1 MTQLKDII
9 LSAFLGALI
18 AFGIAIAV
26 GNPLQHGISASAQ
39 SSSMNMGNDQAMGTN
54 GTMTSSNTMP
64 GNQQSTIVRDS
75 QTILLEGKSIPAKSY
90 IHLYDSTP
98 FMIMNG
104 HIAAK
109 LPCNSASNATVQV
122 LIGSAPDL
130 KPANFEL
137 VKELSTPGRLCLY
150 HVDLM
155 SNPTST
161 AGSSENATGIITDI
175 AISNPSSSS
184 ITFPATSTVVIGVNE
199 IMPRAEEGA
208 HSH

>member
-1 MTQLKDII
+1 MTQLRDNI
-9 LSAFLGALI
+9 LSAFVGTLI
-18 AFGIAIAV
+18 AFGVAIAV

-39 SSSMNMGNDQAMGTN
+39 SMNMGNDQSM
-54 GTMTSSNTMP
+54 GTMTSSNTTS
-64 GNQQSTIVRDS
+64 GNQGTVVRDS
-75 QTILLEGKSIPAKSY
+75 QTILLEGKTIPAKSY

-122 LIGSAPDL
+122 LIGQAPNL
-130 KPANFEL
+130 KPADFEL
-137 VKELSTPGRLCLY
+137 IKELSTPGKLCLY
-150 HVDLM
+150 HVDL
-155 SNPTST
+155 PP
-161 AGSSENATGIITDI
+161 NATSVITDI
-175 AISNPSSSS
+175 AISNPGTSS

-199 IMPRAEEGA
+199 IMPGAEEGT